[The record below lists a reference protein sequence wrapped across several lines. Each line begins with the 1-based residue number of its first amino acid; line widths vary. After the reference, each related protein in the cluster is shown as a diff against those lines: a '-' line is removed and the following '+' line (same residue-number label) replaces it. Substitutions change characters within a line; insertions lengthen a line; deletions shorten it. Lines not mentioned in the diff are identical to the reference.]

1 MLLNFFSILETHH
14 CSASIFFN
22 CHACHNFAFLNDIC
36 TVFYK
41 KFSQIV
47 KSRIIPIFVYLPEVR
62 PLQTACDLCSRKWHW
77 FCRSF
82 CTMRIFK
89 HSVLILMKMV
99 NLTFLNLFSFVSICS
114 FVTELW
120 KLHASM
126 FLCRTTMREF
136 SHQIGFDFEDVVTP
150 KSKLSHYKKEASHCL
165 TRNGK
170 TIEIRD
176 GTIQGSAGKNI
187 PENKIR
193 LKGNNFLYEILEYC
207 IPLRLC

>member
-1 MLLNFFSILETHH
+1 
-14 CSASIFFN
+14 
-22 CHACHNFAFLNDIC
+22 
-36 TVFYK
+36 
-41 KFSQIV
+41 
-47 KSRIIPIFVYLPEVR
+47 
-62 PLQTACDLCSRKWHW
+62 
-77 FCRSF
+77 
-82 CTMRIFK
+82 
-89 HSVLILMKMV
+89 
-99 NLTFLNLFSFVSICS
+99 
-114 FVTELW
+114 
-120 KLHASM
+120 M